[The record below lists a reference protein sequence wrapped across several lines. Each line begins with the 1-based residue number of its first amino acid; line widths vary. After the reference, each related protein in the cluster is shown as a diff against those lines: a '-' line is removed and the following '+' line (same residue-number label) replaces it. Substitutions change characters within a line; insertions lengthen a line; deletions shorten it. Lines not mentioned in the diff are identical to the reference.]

1 MDGEGHDG
9 SEDAI
14 RGEEGHRDLRVLMS
28 METGALEPN
37 VSSGKQGW
45 VRTGCGCLARDL
57 APVSPSPSS
66 SDCVSHHSVGDM

>member
-45 VRTGCGCLARDL
+45 VRTGHLRK
-57 APVSPSPSS
+57 
-66 SDCVSHHSVGDM
+66 